1 MLQKII
7 AISGGIGSGKSV
19 VSRLLRTMGYE
30 VYDCDSEAKTIM
42 DSSVEMH
49 VALIESFGEDVLTE
63 SGGVDRKRLGNIVFS
78 DNAKLK
84 RLNEIVH
91 HAVIEDLKNRINAYD
106 IRSSRR
112 DFFFFETAILFE
124 SGLDRLADRIWWV
137 DAPRDIRIERV
148 MKRNNLTRDEVEARI
163 SCQTDSL
170 PEAENVSLIANYGNY
185 AVIPQVEALVSMA

>member
-49 VALIESFGEDVLTE
+49 VALVESFGEDVLTE
-63 SGGVDRKRLGNIVFS
+63 SGEVDRKRLGNIVFS

-91 HAVIEDLKNRINAYD
+91 HAVIEDLKNRIAGYGAKPG
-106 IRSSRR
+106 SKEC
-112 DFFFFETAILFE
+112 FFFETAILFE
-124 SGLDRLADRIWWV
+124 SGLDKFADRIWWV

-170 PEAENVSLIANYGNY
+170 PETDNISVIANYGNH
-185 AVIPQVEALVSMA
+185 AVIPQVEALLIKH

>member
-49 VALIESFGEDVLTE
+49 VALAECFGEDVLTE
-63 SGGVDRKRLGNIVFS
+63 SGEVDRKRLGNIVFS

-91 HAVIEDLKNRINAYD
+91 HAVIEDLKSRIAGYGAKPG
-106 IRSSRR
+106 SKEC
-112 DFFFFETAILFE
+112 FFFETAILFE
-124 SGLDRLADRIWWV
+124 SGLDKFADRIWWV

-170 PEAENVSLIANYGNY
+170 PETDNISVIANYGNH
-185 AVIPQVEALVSMA
+185 AVIPQVEALLIKH